1 MSHIAESCL
10 TLCNPTDC
18 TASGSSVHGL
28 SQQEY
33 WSGSPFPSPG
43 GLLGPG
49 IEPVSPALAGGFFT
63 PEPPGKPQYH
73 KLLDLKKVYEK
84 AGPLF
89 STLSSSELR
98 GADRDAQWNIDF
110 MTNTFSQCQLNR
122 VPYTE
127 YRKKFQCALFD
138 KEHHEV
144 GGSGGGE
151 MRGRVW
157 GAVRDVI

>member
-1 MSHIAESCL
+1 MGFSR
-10 TLCNPTDC
+10 
-18 TASGSSVHGL
+18 
-28 SQQEY
+28 QEY

-63 PEPPGKPQYH
+63 TEPPGKPQYH
-73 KLLDLKKVYEK
+73 KLLDLKRVYRK

-89 STLSSSELR
+89 TLSSSELR
-98 GADRDAQWNIDF
+98 GANRDAQWNIDF

-127 YRKKFQCALFD
+127 CHK
-138 KEHHEV
+138 
-144 GGSGGGE
+144 
-151 MRGRVW
+151 
-157 GAVRDVI
+157 